1 MSLRKRNKVGN
12 EKSKIRKKN
21 RVEIKLENVVD
32 LIKVVIIV
40 SVSLLIL
47 SFIGLMYAGDILEA
61 RVAYTMV
68 IVLNLIL
75 STSSI
80 TAYILFN
87 KKINNIKSIK
97 GEQKC

>member
-1 MSLRKRNKVGN
+1 MSLRKGNKVGN

-47 SFIGLMYAGDILEA
+47 SFIGLIYVNGILEA

-75 STSSI
+75 STTSI

>member
-1 MSLRKRNKVGN
+1 MSLRKGNKVGN

-47 SFIGLMYAGDILEA
+47 SFIGLIYVNGILEA

>member
-1 MSLRKRNKVGN
+1 MSLRKGNKVGN

-47 SFIGLMYAGDILEA
+47 SFIGLMYIGDILDA

-87 KKINNIKSIK
+87 KKINNIKSIRGK
-97 GEQKC
+97 EKC